1 MLVNKLGD
9 PCYKVAAN
17 AAHLLTKLGGLI
29 TAFFVLSLCNY
40 FSVVYGP
47 RAGSGVV
54 RMDPLHFLAGCRTRR
69 LNQAYV

>member
-29 TAFFVLSLCNY
+29 TVFFVLLGLCNY
-40 FSVVYGP
+40 FSVAYG
-47 RAGSGVV
+47 
-54 RMDPLHFLAGCRTRR
+54 
-69 LNQAYV
+69 